1 MKKLNY
7 FLTLGLFLSILS
19 TKAQTYEWVQ
29 AFGGTSEEY
38 AESIT
43 VDAVGNVYTTGPFQ
57 GTVDFDPGAGVSNLT
72 SVGLWDVFIQ
82 KLDAAGNFLWA
93 KAFGGT
99 DTDHARSITVDT
111 NGNVY
116 TTGWFEGTVDFD
128 PGAGVSSLTSVGYW
142 DVFIQK
148 LDPAGNFL
156 WAKAFGGTS
165 EEYAQSISIDANGNV
180 YTTGYF
186 WGTVDFDPGAGVTNL
201 TSVGIWDIFVQKLD
215 AAGNFLW
222 AKAFG
227 GTSSDIAQ
235 SISVDASGN
244 VYTTGYFQ
252 GAADFD
258 PNAGVTSLTSAGNYD
273 IFVQK
278 MDALG
283 NFLWAKSFGGAASD
297 YGLSISIDS
306 SGKVYTTG
314 SFEGTADLDPGAGIT
329 NHTSAGDL
337 DIFVQKLDA
346 AGNFLWA
353 KAFGGTSTDGGRS
366 INVDDNGYV
375 YVTGNFQGTADFDPG
390 AGVDNHTAAGSSD
403 IFVHK
408 ISQCIPNNDTDIQI
422 ACDSYTWIDGNTYTS
437 SNNTATH
444 TLTNANGCDSV
455 VTLDLTINTIS
466 DITTSL
472 TGITITAN
480 NTSATAYQWLDCDN
494 NFAVIIGE
502 NSLSFTATSNGNYAV
517 ELTENGCVDTATCIA
532 ITTVGIKENSF
543 GDKLHIYPNPTS
555 GNFSID
561 LGAVYE
567 FSVVSITDISGK
579 LIDSK
584 TITQSQIMN
593 LNINEPAGIYTISVQ
608 TAEKKAIIRVVKQ

>member
-1 MKKLNY
+1 M
-7 FLTLGLFLSILS
+7 
-19 TKAQTYEWVQ
+19 
-29 AFGGTSEEY
+29 
-38 AESIT
+38 
-43 VDAVGNVYTTGPFQ
+43 
-57 GTVDFDPGAGVSNLT
+57 
-72 SVGLWDVFIQ
+72 
-82 KLDAAGNFLWA
+82 
-93 KAFGGT
+93 
-99 DTDHARSITVDT
+99 
-111 NGNVY
+111 
-116 TTGWFEGTVDFD
+116 
-128 PGAGVSSLTSVGYW
+128 
-142 DVFIQK
+142 
-148 LDPAGNFL
+148 
-156 WAKAFGGTS
+156 
-165 EEYAQSISIDANGNV
+165 
-180 YTTGYF
+180 
-186 WGTVDFDPGAGVTNL
+186 
-201 TSVGIWDIFVQKLD
+201 
-215 AAGNFLW
+215 
-222 AKAFG
+222 
-227 GTSSDIAQ
+227 
-235 SISVDASGN
+235 
-244 VYTTGYFQ
+244 
-252 GAADFD
+252 
-258 PNAGVTSLTSAGNYD
+258 
-273 IFVQK
+273 
-278 MDALG
+278 
-283 NFLWAKSFGGAASD
+283 
-297 YGLSISIDS
+297 
-306 SGKVYTTG
+306 
-314 SFEGTADLDPGAGIT
+314 
-329 NHTSAGDL
+329 
-337 DIFVQKLDA
+337 DA

-390 AGVDNHTAAGSSD
+390 AGVDNHTAAGSNDIFVQKMDATGDFLWVKAFGGSGNDSGRSINVDASGNVYTTGFFQGTVDFDPGAGVDNRTAAGSSD

-408 ISQCIPNNDTDIQI
+408 ISQCIPNNGTDTQT

-444 TLTNANGCDSV
+444 TLTNANGCDSIV
-455 VTLDLTINTIS
+455 ALDLTINTIS

-502 NSLSFTATSNGNYAV
+502 NSHSFTATSNGNYAL

-532 ITTVGIKENSF
+532 ITTVGIIENSF

-593 LNINEPAGIYTISVQ
+593 LNINEPAGIYIVSVQ